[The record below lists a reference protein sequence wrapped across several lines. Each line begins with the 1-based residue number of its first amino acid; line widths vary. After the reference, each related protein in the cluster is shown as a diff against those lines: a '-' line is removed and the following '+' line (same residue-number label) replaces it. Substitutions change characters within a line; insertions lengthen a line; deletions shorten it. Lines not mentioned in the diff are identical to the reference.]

1 MALASDLSSLQ
12 TPAALMSFRIS
23 ISSVTKGTV
32 QSCQTLGFARRTSHA
47 GITTHSVNA
56 VPDSPMVVAMG
67 TRTTLRR
74 NSSVLS
80 PAVASPRRMCL
91 VFGGK
96 APFPL

>member
-1 MALASDLSSLQ
+1 MGSLAPSYAPLPQ
-12 TPAALMSFRIS
+12 
-23 ISSVTKGTV
+23 GTV

-80 PAVASPRRMCL
+80 PAVASPVSR
-91 VFGGK
+91 VAVAG
-96 APFPL
+96 